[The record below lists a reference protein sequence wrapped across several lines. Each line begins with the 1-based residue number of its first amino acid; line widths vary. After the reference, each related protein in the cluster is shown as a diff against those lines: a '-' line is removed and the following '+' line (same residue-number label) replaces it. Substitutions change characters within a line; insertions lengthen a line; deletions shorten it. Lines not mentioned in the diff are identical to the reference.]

1 MKFIL
6 GIISA
11 LFGRWIDGVMTSL
24 KTEAAAVYV
33 AGVGKARKA
42 FIALLGLAFSLLLA
56 LAGFVFIH
64 IALFM
69 LLPWS
74 LPVKALVLLMLG
86 LVYLGAGVA
95 VVGELSSDRAWMKFT
110 KIDRI
115 IAGLPQRGR

>member
-11 LFGRWIDGVMTSL
+11 LFGRWIDGVMASL

-64 IALFM
+64 IALFV
-69 LLPWS
+69 LLSWS
-74 LPVKALVLLMLG
+74 LPVKALVLLILG
-86 LVYLGAGVA
+86 LVYLGAGIA

-115 IAGLPQRGR
+115 IAGLPHRR